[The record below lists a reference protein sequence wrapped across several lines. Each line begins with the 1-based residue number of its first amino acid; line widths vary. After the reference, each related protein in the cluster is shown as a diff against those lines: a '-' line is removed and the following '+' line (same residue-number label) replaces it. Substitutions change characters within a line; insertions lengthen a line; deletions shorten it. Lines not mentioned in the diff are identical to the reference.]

1 MNELPS
7 TSTTMPPE
15 ARSAKIG
22 IVAPTPAGTDAFLR
36 AASSID
42 RGPGMAVRISRA

>member
-15 ARSAKIG
+15 ARSAKNG
-22 IVAPTPAGTDAFLR
+22 IVAPTPAGSAAFLR
-36 AASSID
+36 AVSSKD
-42 RGPGMAVRISRA
+42 LGPGMAVLISRD